1 MQVLSPQE
9 LYQRINALPPDMQ
22 EAAIDLALDLYGG
35 QASNAADFSA
45 TRFSPETYI
54 RDRLGWTP
62 WEGSPEH
69 PGQAEVLEAYT
80 LALRQ
85 QFERQRYEAGEGY
98 DSSVW
103 TPGQVIKSRIRVES
117 GDNNGKTKL
126 AAGLASHFFDH
137 FNPGVVYTFAPS
149 WKQVK
154 RLLWKEIRADR
165 AGKNLPGKLLDNCE
179 LKDESEGGAKHFAV
193 GISTDNAGGHGRE
206 NVQGEHAPHKL
217 IVIDEAEGVAPFV
230 YDALDNLTSGG
241 VWIILEIGNP
251 MLRTSRFHKESYRAD
266 CVTFRMDTAYHPN
279 VAAGREIIPGAASR
293 QFVLNMLADH
303 CVKVDAHDPDL
314 HTFELPWLPGA
325 IYQPDSEYM
334 SHVMGLASA
343 NVTDKNPVPVG
354 RYEAARKREPDGR
367 EPHRARLGIDC
378 ARWGRDNGTGYTNHA
393 GGVRRFGQFV
403 KQDSVSYFLA
413 TKAEA
418 KRLAALGVTSLHVRV
433 DAGGGFGAGVTDLL
447 KYDDE
452 LIKLFADY
460 QIIEANFGG
469 SAHNQAAYY
478 DAVTEWTYEAAESLK
493 GLALLNPPAN
503 LESDLCEREAEP
515 RNVEGR
521 FVRKL
526 EDKDKFRKRVGRS
539 PDDGDG
545 FVLAVAPDYLF
556 KQEEFAVMFSGRA
569 KTKLA

>member
-1 MQVLSPQE
+1 MSCPNRSAMLSERDIAGKILQLPLDRQPGAVE
-9 LYQRINALPPDMQ
+9 MFRRLY
-22 EAAIDLALDLYGG
+22 
-35 QASNAADFSA
+35 ASSASGDFSA
-45 TRFSPETYI
+45 TRFDPEAYI
-54 RDRLGWTP
+54 KTRLGWEP
-62 WEGSPEH
+62 WAGTEEH
-69 PGQAEVLEAYT
+69 PGQVEVLEAYT

-85 QFERQRYEAGEGY
+85 QHERQKYEAGDEY
-98 DSSVW
+98 DPEIW
-103 TPGQVIKSRIRVES
+103 EPGQIIKSRIRVES

-126 AAGLASHFFDH
+126 ASGLVSHFFDH
-137 FNPGVVYTFAPS
+137 FNPGVAYTFAPS

-154 RLLWKEIRADR
+154 RLLWKEIRGDR
-165 AGKNLPGKLLDNCE
+165 AGKNLPGRLLDSCE
-179 LKDESEGGAKHFAV
+179 LKDESDRGARHFAV

-206 NVQGEHAPHKL
+206 NVQGQHVAHTL
-217 IVIDEAEGVAPFV
+217 IVIDEAEGVADFV
-230 YDALDNLTSGG
+230 YEALDNLTSGG

-279 VAAGREIIPGAASR
+279 VLAGRELVPGAASR

-303 CVKVDAHDPDL
+303 CVKVEAHDADL
-314 HTFELPWLPGA
+314 STFELPWIEG

-354 RYEAARKREPDGR
+354 RYEAACKRQPDGR
-367 EPHRARLGIDC
+367 EPHKARIGLDC

-393 GGVRRFGQFV
+393 GGVRRFAQFV

-413 TKAEA
+413 TKREA
-418 KRLAALGVTSLHVRV
+418 KRLAGLGVTSLHIRV
-433 DAGGGFGAGVTDLL
+433 DAGGGFGSGVTDLL

-452 LIKLFADY
+452 LIKLFPDY
-460 QIIEANFGG
+460 RVIEANFGG
-469 SAHNQAAYY
+469 AAHNKNSYY
-478 DAVTEWTYEAAESLK
+478 DAVTEWTYETAESLK
-493 GLALLNPPAN
+493 GLAVIQPPAN

-526 EDKDKFRKRVGRS
+526 EDKDKFRKRLRRS

-545 FVLAVAPDYLF
+545 FVLAAAPDYLF
-556 KQEEFAVMFSGRA
+556 EPKPPGKFMSW
-569 KTKLA
+569 